1 MFYTVSINVGRN
13 RYCPRETL
21 DNSKD
26 SWTSTHSSH
35 IGDNWV
41 TEPCSIKLW
50 KWILPYTCILTHRK
64 EAKRVKNKYSQ
75 FQSAFNQKVIIFQS
89 IWINMTC
96 SQEEWWIIH
105 VYNYSF
111 GEQCQGDI
119 ELFINLKH
127 KCRWS
132 IPSRSN
138 RSLTECS
145 NFRCLSKISLIK
157 TIQPYNISH

>member
-1 MFYTVSINVGRN
+1 MWEETATAQGKLSTIQRIAGLQLTAATLVTTESQSLAPVNYENEFYQIHV
-13 RYCPRETL
+13 
-21 DNSKD
+21 
-26 SWTSTHSSH
+26 
-35 IGDNWV
+35 
-41 TEPCSIKLW
+41 
-50 KWILPYTCILTHRK
+50 LTHRK